1 MKFYNYLNEDTR
13 KTPYIKSLNALY
25 KEFGHKSEIQNI
37 LKSISITEVN
47 DEVRV
52 YDGKK
57 LKQTFE
63 DTTNAI
69 GYILEYL
76 AQKFNEKSEYDKF
89 YCLDYDRNLVQA
101 DDYFITKS
109 SKTDIINNI
118 DKYALFNED
127 EYLITKN
134 TTWEG
139 YQNHVYYTY
148 KNIKDLNDKLI
159 KTCDFDLIEMLKD
172 KFNIIADNDFF
183 NDFFEDLYDVPW
195 YSNLDWDE
203 FNDELVTYIVEHNL
217 NDRIAVYN
225 GGEENEYFYYSPIV
239 HEIED
244 VVINDIGENN
254 ENIEGFGYI
263 QPLTDNELKKV
274 SEDFDDIYNN
284 FIDDDFLSFI
294 ASSFEN
300 QDKEDIID
308 QFSCISNRI

>member
-52 YDGKK
+52 YDGNK

-63 DTTNAI
+63 DITNAI

-89 YCLDYDRNLVQA
+89 YCLDWDRNLVQA

-118 DKYALFNED
+118 DEYAFFNED

-139 YQNHVYYTY
+139 YQNHVYYELGDM
-148 KNIKDLNDKLI
+148 KDLNKELI
-159 KTCDFDLIEMLKD
+159 ANCDFDFIKMLKD
-172 KFNIIADNDFF
+172 DFNITADSNFYYDL
-183 NDFFEDLYDVPW
+183 FENLYDMEW
-195 YSNLDWDE
+195 WNIIEWDFIDEEIARYTKENNLD
-203 FNDELVTYIVEHNL
+203 N
-217 NDRIAVYN
+217 RIAIYR

-239 HEIED
+239 HEIEN
-244 VVINDIGENN
+244 VIIDDIGDNN

-263 QPLTDNELKKV
+263 QPLTDNELKKI
-274 SEDFDDIYNN
+274 SRDLEDIYNN
-284 FIDDDFLSFI
+284 CIDSYLLNCI
-294 ASSFEN
+294 VNSFED
-300 QDKEDIID
+300 QDKEDIIN